1 MKAVINTIKECHAK
15 GQPVLVGTTSIVQSE
30 EVSAQL
36 KRQGIDH
43 KVLNAKYVV
52 FYEFSANKIKDST
65 SNKRYYIYGSKYIY
79 DINGNLIRGF
89 SATSD
94 TKEMTVLQSVLYLE
108 CQFK

>member
-1 MKAVINTIKECHAK
+1 MNLALKDKLLKENENCFVDLADDEISSNVFQEAKA
-15 GQPVLVGTTSIVQSE
+15 
-30 EVSAQL
+30 
-36 KRQGIDH
+36 
-43 KVLNAKYVV
+43 LNAKYVV

-65 SNKRYYIYGSKYIY
+65 SNKRYYVYGSKYIY
-79 DINGNLIRGF
+79 DINGNLIKGF

>member
-1 MKAVINTIKECHAK
+1 M
-15 GQPVLVGTTSIVQSE
+15 
-30 EVSAQL
+30 
-36 KRQGIDH
+36 
-43 KVLNAKYVV
+43 LN
-52 FYEFSANKIKDST
+52 ST